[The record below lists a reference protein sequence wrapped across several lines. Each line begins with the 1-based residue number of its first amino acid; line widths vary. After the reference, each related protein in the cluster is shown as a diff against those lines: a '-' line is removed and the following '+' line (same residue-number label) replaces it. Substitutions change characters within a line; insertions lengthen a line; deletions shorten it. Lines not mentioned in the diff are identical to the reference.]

1 MRYFD
6 VKGLRDSL
14 HTGDV
19 DGMRQWMLPGV
30 RCPRCK
36 AVWGTA
42 GLIYPS
48 GGFVTTPG
56 AGEPGRGAV
65 GGGLHR
71 VRAPAGVGTPLE
83 SPDKCCSL
91 VQASACF
98 RGSAQGKFGPLVFPT
113 SWIMMM
119 RREALEQ
126 LQAERLQGLKG
137 CRVDLRFRQKK
148 NPPELLELE
157 LLPLALLH
165 EDCIPPENR
174 EPCPRCGRWGFSL
187 PAKPILKASTV
198 PNGVDLFRLADLPT
212 IIAATERF
220 VEAVRK
226 VWPEESLELR
236 ELPVR

>member
-14 HTGDV
+14 HTGDA

-30 RCPRCK
+30 RCPHCK

-48 GGFVTTPG
+48 VDLSQHPERENLEEARLEEDFTEFERLRESVRPLIPGQVLFPGTGFG
-56 AGEPGRGAV
+56 
-65 GGGLHR
+65 
-71 VRAPAGVGTPLE
+71 
-83 SPDKCCSL
+83 SF
-91 VQASACF
+91 Q
-98 RGSAQGKFGPLVFPT
+98 GSAHGKFGPLVFPT

-126 LQAERLQGLKG
+126 LQAEKLQGLKG
-137 CRVDLRFRQKK
+137 SRVDLRFRQKK
-148 NPPELLELE
+148 NPPELVELE

-187 PAKPILKASTV
+187 PTQPILKAATL
-198 PNGVDLFRLADLPT
+198 PKEVDLFRLADLPT
-212 IIAATERF
+212 IIVATERF
-220 VEAVRK
+220 VETVRK
-226 VWPEESLELR
+226 LWPEEGLELR